1 MDGQYIVFAIICG
14 RAMAVWAK
22 LDFCGEGKCRFKS
35 IAGRGYFPARQQ
47 NIARPGKSKPVG
59 NQ

>member
-22 LDFCGEGKCRFKS
+22 LDFCGEGKCNAKLCADFRIIGWAAVARAKARF
-35 IAGRGYFPARQQ
+35 GELF
-47 NIARPGKSKPVG
+47 
-59 NQ
+59 